1 MGGKFATVHLFTT
14 ASLVSV
20 LGAWHMEHDGNK
32 CRRKGDRE
40 ERGRKEEEEKGN
52 SK

>member
-1 MGGKFATVHLFTT
+1 MGKSLHLSILFTM

-20 LGAWHMEHDGNK
+20 LGAWHMERDGNK

-40 ERGRKEEEEKGN
+40 EKGEESRGREREF
-52 SK
+52 